1 MSDNAHPRRPSPA
14 RPKPARAEEPTRET
28 KEGRERREEREERE
42 EDAAP
47 TPARALLAETDEDE
61 VTEAPQAEEATLEAD
76 GDTWT
81 VRVMG
86 RSRTGAAY
94 GPAPLLLLAFFREG
108 ADRPERECLTVGATL
123 QDLSDEA
130 LRRALELGRP
140 PADPGTRK
148 EIFPEVGGRKRNRDG

>member
-1 MSDNAHPRRPSPA
+1 MSDSAHPRRPSPA

-28 KEGRERREEREERE
+28 KQARERREERE

-61 VTEAPQAEEATLEAD
+61 VTEAPQAAEATLEAD

-81 VRVMG
+81 VRVIG

-94 GPAPLLLLAFFREG
+94 GPASLLLLAFFREG
-108 ADRPERECLTVGATL
+108 ADRPERECLTVGAAL
-123 QDLSDEA
+123 EDLSDEA

-140 PADPGTRK
+140 PADPGTHK